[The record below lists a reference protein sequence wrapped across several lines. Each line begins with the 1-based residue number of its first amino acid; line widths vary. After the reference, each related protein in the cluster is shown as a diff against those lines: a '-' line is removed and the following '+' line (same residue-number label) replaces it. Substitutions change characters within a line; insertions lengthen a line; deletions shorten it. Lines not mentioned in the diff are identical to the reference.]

1 MSAQPRP
8 LKPGA
13 PVKENWREVNN
24 LMAEV
29 RSLRSL
35 VAKLEGVTEALK
47 REPGWKDEGGGGGDA
62 RWS

>member
-1 MSAQPRP
+1 MSALPRP

-24 LMAEV
+24 LLADLK
-29 RSLRSL
+29 SLRSQ
-35 VAKLEGVTEALK
+35 VAKLEGSVEALK
-47 REPGWKDEGGGGGDA
+47 REPGWKDAGGGATDA